1 MSKTS
6 KEQQQQQQRCPF
18 TMAMA
23 KECSTKWRL
32 FPLASLRDTWFLGVG
47 WSWPRPGLK
56 LKLKLV
62 AHDVL
67 PNYYNYVGKT
77 KILIND
83 NFFVVSA
90 SQLIKSITHNV
101 TGERG
106 KEEGERVCGSKCCQ
120 GNFVIK
126 VYNVMRRMAPFRS
139 WSRLQHKYVNRY
151 PN

>member
-6 KEQQQQQQRCPF
+6 KEQQQRQQQQRCPF
-18 TMAMA
+18 TMAMAMA

-32 FPLASLRDTWFLGVG
+32 FPLASLRDTWLLGVG
-47 WSWPRPGLK
+47 WSWPRPG

-101 TGERG
+101 TGERRR
-106 KEEGERVCGSKCCQ
+106 GESMRVEMLPRKFCYQS
-120 GNFVIK
+120 
-126 VYNVMRRMAPFRS
+126 
-139 WSRLQHKYVNRY
+139 L
-151 PN
+151 

>member
-1 MSKTS
+1 MAVASK
-6 KEQQQQQQRCPF
+6 
-18 TMAMA
+18 
-23 KECSTKWRL
+23 
-32 FPLASLRDTWFLGVG
+32 VG
-47 WSWPRPGLK
+47 LPVLE
-56 LKLKLV
+56 LLV

-90 SQLIKSITHNV
+90 SQLIKSITHNA
-101 TGERG
+101 TGERRRRELERERGGG
-106 KEEGERVCGSKCCQ
+106 KGTGSKCCQ

-126 VYNVMRRMAPFRS
+126 VYNAMRRMAPVRC

>member
-1 MSKTS
+1 
-6 KEQQQQQQRCPF
+6 
-18 TMAMA
+18 MATPA
-23 KECSTKWRL
+23 
-32 FPLASLRDTWFLGVG
+32 LRDACLALMTGRGRGVALAG
-47 WSWPRPGLK
+47 KVELPVLE
-56 LKLKLV
+56 LLV

-90 SQLIKSITHNV
+90 SQLIKSITHNA
-101 TGERG
+101 TGERRRRELERERGGG
-106 KEEGERVCGSKCCQ
+106 KGTGSKCCQ

-126 VYNVMRRMAPFRS
+126 VYNAMRRMAPVRC